1 MLNSHVLFRIGL
13 LFGLHGF
20 VDFRVYVVE
29 KRFARVRKH
38 ILIYFHILNGESK
51 KLEELDRA
59 EKISFMCH
67 LLVLYD
73 TYMML
78 VAIDSV
84 ALCKLHA
91 IL

>member
-29 KRFARVRKH
+29 KRFARVGNTFLFIFISSTGSLKSWKSSTE
-38 ILIYFHILNGESK
+38 F
-51 KLEELDRA
+51 

-67 LLVLYD
+67 LLVVLYD
-73 TYMML
+73 T
-78 VAIDSV
+78 
-84 ALCKLHA
+84 C
-91 IL
+91 